1 MTDGNG
7 GTAQAT
13 VEIRVTPVNDNPV
26 AANDNFSTD
35 EDVALTGD
43 LLSNDSDVDGD
54 TLQVNT
60 TPVAGPTN
68 GTVDLN
74 TDGTFTYT
82 PNANFFG
89 SDSFTYEVTD
99 GNGETAQATV
109 NIIVVSAN
117 DAPTNSAVTLTP
129 SLEDNDRIITQEE
142 LLANARDVEGDTL
155 SVTDLRI
162 ASGNGI
168 LSDNGDGTWTYT
180 PAANDDTGV
189 SFSYNVTDGT
199 DNVSG
204 SATLDIQPVN
214 DAPTLDEIGDQTF
227 QEGVDSIVLDVRA
240 LGNADDVDDGNST
253 LDVVLN
259 DPSGLFSLDAST
271 QLITFN
277 GSTDL
282 MDEDEFTQQITVS
295 VIDDE
300 LASSK
305 EISFEVIINDAING
319 VDRDFVPAPPITEV
333 QELNNTD
340 ETVSDEVTESL
351 SVDDPAVVDPLALN
365 TTNDNIIDNSVAS
378 PEVVAPSSN
387 DQTGADDFSYTEEA
401 SVTTD
406 LGSEIDLGLFESNY
420 QSAGF
425 VQETELVSQQL
436 ADTYSSR
443 RGGADDGVQ
452 VEETQL
458 AALFWQGLDS
468 SNEEYLQRNFDAD
481 NANIVAASAGLFSAG
496 LLFAVYGGS
505 IAITTLAT
513 QLPAWK
519 SLDISPLISAFDEDD
534 ESIHEIVDG

>member
-1 MTDGNG
+1 MTI
-7 GTAQAT
+7 T
-13 VEIRVTPVNDNPV
+13 VDSVNDGPV
-26 AANDNFSTD
+26 AADDAFSVAEDGVLND
-35 EDVALTGD
+35 DVLF
-43 LLSNDSDVDGD
+43 NDSDLDGD
-54 TLQVNT
+54 TLTVNT
-60 TPVAGPTN
+60 TPVVDPSN
-68 GTVDLN
+68 GAVALN
-74 TDGTFTYT
+74 ADGTFTYT

-89 SDSFTYEVTD
+89 SDSFTYQVTD
-99 GNGETAQATV
+99 GNGQTVQATV
-109 NIIVVSAN
+109 DITIGSVN
-117 DAPTNSAVTLTP
+117 DAPTNTAVTLTAVD
-129 SLEDNDRIITQEE
+129 EDTPRVIITLEE
-142 LLANARDVEGDTL
+142 LLVNARDVEGDAL

-199 DNVSG
+199 GNVSG

-295 VIDDE
+295 AIDDE
-300 LASSK
+300 LASSR
-305 EISFEVIINDAING
+305 EIPFEVIINDTING

-365 TTNDNIIDNSVAS
+365 TTNENITDTAAVG
-378 PEVVAPSSN
+378 PEIVAPTPNN
-387 DQTGADDFSYTEEA
+387 DQGAADDLNYTEEG
-401 SVTTD
+401 SINTD
-406 LGSEIDLGLFESNY
+406 LSSDIAIGLFESNY
-420 QSAGF
+420 KGTDF

-443 RGGADDGVQ
+443 RGADDGVQ